1 MGLNL
6 AFYNKLCGKR
16 LQASAIHAIFH
27 GCSYNTVWKMNRCY
41 LCRLLAET
49 ILLSRP
55 GDIPDMNLNAMP
67 INVLLKI
74 VVSVCSLI
82 MLSACYNR
90 DDPGSSATI
99 HPPAPIPVELTTH
112 LGDQQ
117 LFIEGDEIQ
126 FLLSLG
132 SDAYVYMYHMDTTG
146 AITQLIPD
154 ARQQGHFYNAG
165 YFMTLPEYNNGYRFI
180 VSAPYAEHRV
190 WVFASDADISDADVH
205 VAQGKTIEKLRDRIK
220 QASSNFGEA
229 QLLLNTVKSE

>member
-1 MGLNL
+1 
-6 AFYNKLCGKR
+6 
-16 LQASAIHAIFH
+16 
-27 GCSYNTVWKMNRCY
+27 MNH
-41 LCRLLAET
+41 
-49 ILLSRP
+49 
-55 GDIPDMNLNAMP
+55 NAMP

-82 MLSACYNR
+82 MFSACYNR
-90 DDPGSSATI
+90 DDPGSSARL

-132 SDAYVYMYHMDTTG
+132 SDAYVYMYHIGTTG

-154 ARQQGHFYNAG
+154 ARQQGHFYKAG
-165 YFMTLPEYNNGYRFI
+165 YFMTLPEYDNGYRFI
-180 VSAPYAEHRV
+180 VSAPFGEHRV
-190 WVFASDADISDADVH
+190 WVFASDADITDADVRPR
-205 VAQGKTIEKLRDRIK
+205 QGQMIEELAGLIK
-220 QASSNFGEA
+220 QASGSYGQA